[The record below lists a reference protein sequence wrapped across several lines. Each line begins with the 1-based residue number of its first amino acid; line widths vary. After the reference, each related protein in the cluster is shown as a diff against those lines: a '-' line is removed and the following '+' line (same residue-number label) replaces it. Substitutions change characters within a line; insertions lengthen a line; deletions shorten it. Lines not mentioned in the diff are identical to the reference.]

1 MHGDSVLPS
10 IRIKRVY
17 ETPDPSDGLRILVD
31 RVWPR
36 AMSKGRLRA
45 DSWLKNAAPSTEL
58 RKWFKHDPSKWD
70 GFKDRY
76 FLELDQNPEGVAT
89 LIDAVK
95 KGTVTLLYSAQD
107 TKFNQAAALKE
118 YLSTRLKSR

>member
-36 AMSKGRLRA
+36 GMSKGRLRA
-45 DSWLKNAAPSTEL
+45 DGWLKNAAPSTEL

-76 FLELDQNPEGVAT
+76 FLELDQNSEEVAT